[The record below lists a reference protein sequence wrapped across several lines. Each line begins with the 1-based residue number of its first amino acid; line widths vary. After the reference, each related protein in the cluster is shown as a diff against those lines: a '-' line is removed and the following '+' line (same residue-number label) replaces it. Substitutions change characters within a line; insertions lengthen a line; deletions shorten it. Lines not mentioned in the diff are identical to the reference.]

1 MNWQEF
7 ALNPADYGI
16 PNQQQLQELRIW
28 SDHYHGF
35 WNLRGLFPPLK
46 QHEEMMK
53 YVKRMGIEKVI
64 SLDIG
69 GDDDTEALKPTPI
82 EKEERE
88 ILENNKDHIL
98 GIMRVDAE
106 FPEESCAKMEKWIR
120 NGPCIGIKFL
130 LQKNGYKCSHPN
142 ADKIV
147 RLAEELGAAIYVHTF
162 LKAGGNPKS
171 INGGNSPGEATP
183 MDVTM
188 LAKRFPNVPMICGH
202 SGGDWELGA
211 RAVRPYE
218 NVLFEFAGSWPHSGS
233 VDYAVN
239 ELGADRIVWGD
250 HGPSRSFSTELSKV
264 LDASISK
271 SDRMKIL
278 GENYR
283 RTWAKMFKSKNIPA

>member
-16 PNQQQLQELRIW
+16 PDQQQLKDLRIW
-28 SDHYHGF
+28 SDHYHGL
-35 WNLRGLFPPLK
+35 WDMNGLLTPLK
-46 QHEEMMK
+46 QHEEMML

-69 GDDDTEALKPTPI
+69 GDDDNEPLKPSSI
-82 EKEERE
+82 DAEERK
-88 ILENNKDHIL
+88 ILEDGKDHIL
-98 GIMRVDAE
+98 GIIRVDPE
-106 FPEESCAKMEKWIR
+106 FPDESCAKMEKWIR

-130 LQKNGYKCSHPN
+130 LQKNGFKCTHPN
-142 ADKIV
+142 SDKIIK
-147 RLAEELGAAIYVHTF
+147 LAHELGAAIYIHSW

-171 INGGNSPGEATP
+171 LSGANTPGEATP
-183 MDVTM
+183 MDVAI

-211 RAVRPYE
+211 RAIRPYE
-218 NVLFEFAGSWPHSGS
+218 NVLFEFSGSWPHSGS
-233 VDYAVN
+233 VDYAVK

-264 LDASISK
+264 LDASLSNA
-271 SDRMKIL
+271 DRMKVL

-283 RTWAKMFKSKNIPA
+283 RTWADIFKRKNIPA